1 MTARAFV
8 AKFAIIVSKNVT
20 LFNINLGVMKRRG
33 SQEDKLVKG
42 SLWIAG

>member
-20 LFNINLGVMKRRG
+20 LFNINLGVMKKRG
-33 SQEDKLVKG
+33 LKRI
-42 SLWIAG
+42 SLLKVL